1 YDALRRAQQIIAGA
15 LEAEDVRAEEAA
27 QHHNASD
34 DRWDPIELPPVPERE
49 ERQVAEHHGTGPWG
63 AEAEPDRIEV
73 RFEMAHR
80 DDAIAFAAELA
91 EAGYVVH
98 RRGSFLFLF
107 ADDHDSAHELG
118 ELLRG
123 KAPANAQLYSFTTW

>member
-1 YDALRRAQQIIAGA
+1 
-15 LEAEDVRAEEAA
+15 
-27 QHHNASD
+27 
-34 DRWDPIELPPVPERE
+34 
-49 ERQVAEHHGTGPWG
+49 
-63 AEAEPDRIEV
+63 
-73 RFEMAHR
+73 MAHR

-118 ELLRG
+118 ERLRG
-123 KAPANAQLYSFTTW
+123 KAPANAQLYYMDEGPSTIFV